1 MNAKLRKEAEDLGI
15 SVDSRWS
22 DTTLRQRIDEKKAD
36 NEAAGSA
43 GIIGGTA
50 DGPSEEAAKGVP
62 VAGDGTKL
70 KTEATPKAVESG
82 FPDLNEKQR
91 LMVTADVLHILVD
104 PSWDEN
110 RIRAEIQQAREGR
123 ADLQVKGAVPPA
135 EYGKVDFD
143 PATAADKKN
152 TPVTLTH
159 DYWENEDARRSA
171 GAMLNLTRAD
181 ALRLIAEGKA
191 VRADPLP
198 K

>member
-1 MNAKLRKEAEDLGI
+1 MDKKLRQEAENLGI

-36 NEAAGSA
+36 NAAQGTA
-43 GIIGGTA
+43 GIIGGTTE
-50 DGPSEEAAKGVP
+50 GPSDDAAKGVP
-62 VAGDGTKL
+62 LADDGGNL

-82 FPDLNEKQR
+82 FPDLNEKTK
-91 LMVTADVLHILVD
+91 LMITADTLKILVD
-104 PSWDEN
+104 PTWDEN

-135 EYGKVDFD
+135 EYGDPDYD
-143 PATAADKKN
+143 PATAADKKA
-152 TPVTLTH
+152 TKVKLTH
-159 DYWENEDARRSA
+159 DYWVNEDARQSA
-171 GAMLNLTRAD
+171 GATLNLTRAD

-198 K
+198 